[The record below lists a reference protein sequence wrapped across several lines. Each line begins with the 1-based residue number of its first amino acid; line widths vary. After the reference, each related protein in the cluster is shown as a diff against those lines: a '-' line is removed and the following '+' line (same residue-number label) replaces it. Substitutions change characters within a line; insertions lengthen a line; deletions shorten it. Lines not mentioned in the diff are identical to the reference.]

1 MAALNYQET
10 GRKLLTA
17 IFGALSALR
26 LYPIENETVQQALSE
41 LQTLVQEI
49 VDADGA
55 AEVRVVGDFFFLNET
70 RLRLDLSNFATFGSF
85 ARALN
90 DHGIGAVEIVAG
102 VTRDEWAPFLS
113 MLLRPADADD
123 PYGSFDERFAQAPVN
138 HISLRPVTEVGRP
151 QEDERSLTAAKR
163 TYAQSVRV
171 AQEVLGDI
179 RIGKA
184 VNVRK
189 VKRAVQGIVDQ
200 VLSNEASIVTMTTLR
215 DFDEYTFT
223 HSVNVSI
230 FSVIIGQDT
239 GGSYTR
245 PALPDSSSVSPTS
258 AASATSASLSDLE
271 FRRSPDGE
279 GRLILSLSDPGID
292 VNVFSEGN
300 KINVELLGANIPT
313 RLARRYDVTDF
324 ATPVS
329 EVEVMSTDRGGRIL
343 LSASGYYDYLAYQTG
358 SDYVLSVKPL
368 SESEKEERLSEFS
381 YVGDRISLN
390 FQDIEVRAVLQLIAD
405 FTELNLVASDT
416 VAGNITLRLQNVPW
430 DQAMELVLKTKGLDS
445 RQIGNVLM
453 IAPASEIAERERQE
467 IEANKQLAELAPLQS
482 EFIRIRYAKA
492 SNVVTLFDAGSE
504 QGGSLVSDRGSVVVD
519 DRTNAIIVTD
529 TAAKLDEIR
538 RLIANVDVP
547 IRQVMIEA
555 RIVIAS
561 SNVDEQLGIR
571 WGGGYLETDAD
582 SVLSVARDTDS
593 VMAINNALIAGEA
606 AVMPTAPFVDLGIAG
621 GTSGFAVGF
630 TSNDL
635 FLSAELAAL
644 EAAGEGEVVSQPKVI
659 TGDKQKASI
668 KSGTEI
674 PYQEGAASGAT
685 TTQFKEA
692 VLKLDVTPNITPD
705 DRILLDLVV
714 NQDSVGELVPSGNGG
729 VVPSIDTTEL
739 TTQVLVGNGE
749 TVVLG
754 GVFKNEET
762 TSVQKVPLLG
772 DVPGLGAL
780 FRNSVNTNKKVE
792 TLIFITPRI
801 LSEVLLD

>member
-1 MAALNYQET
+1 MKTRLFSPRLLLLVGIASPLSWAQPAIDDIAFNSLPGGQFEIRLNLDEAVGDDVSTYT
-10 GRKLLTA
+10 
-17 IFGALSALR
+17 
-26 LYPIENETVQQALSE
+26 IEEPARI
-41 LQTLVQEI
+41 I
-49 VDADGA
+49 VDFPDTRSNLEQKRYNLPDGNA
-55 AEVRVVGDFFFLNET
+55 TSVLILEAGARTRMVINMVNLSPYEVD
-70 RLRLDLSNFATFGSF
+70 SS
-85 ARALN
+85 
-90 DHGIGAVEIVAG
+90 
-102 VTRDEWAPFLS
+102 
-113 MLLRPADADD
+113 
-123 PYGSFDERFAQAPVN
+123 
-138 HISLRPVTEVGRP
+138 GR
-151 QEDERSLTAAKR
+151 E
-163 TYAQSVRV
+163 
-171 AQEVLGDI
+171 
-179 RIGKA
+179 
-184 VNVRK
+184 
-189 VKRAVQGIVDQ
+189 
-200 VLSNEASIVTMTTLR
+200 
-215 DFDEYTFT
+215 
-223 HSVNVSI
+223 

-245 PALPDSSSVSPTS
+245 PALADSSAVSPTS
-258 AASATSASLSDLE
+258 TTNASSASLSDLE

-279 GRLILSLSDPGID
+279 GRLVLSLSDPGID

-300 KINVELLGANIPT
+300 KINLELLGASIPT

-343 LSASGYYDYLAYQTG
+343 LSASGYYDYLAYQSG

-368 SESEKEERLSEFS
+368 SETEKEERLNEFS

-390 FQDIEVRAVLQLIAD
+390 LLDVEIRSVLDLIAD
-405 FTELNLVASDT
+405 LVGLNLVASDT
-416 VAGNITLRLQNVPW
+416 VDGNITLRLQNVPW
-430 DQAMELVLKTKGLDS
+430 DQALELVLKTKGLDS

-453 IAPASEIAERERQE
+453 IAPASEITERERQE

-504 QGGSLVSDRGSVVVD
+504 QGGSLVSERGSVVVD
-519 DRTNAIIVTD
+519 ERTNAIIVTD

-571 WGGGYLETDAD
+571 WGGGYLETDTD
-582 SVLSVARDTDS
+582 SVLSIARDTDS